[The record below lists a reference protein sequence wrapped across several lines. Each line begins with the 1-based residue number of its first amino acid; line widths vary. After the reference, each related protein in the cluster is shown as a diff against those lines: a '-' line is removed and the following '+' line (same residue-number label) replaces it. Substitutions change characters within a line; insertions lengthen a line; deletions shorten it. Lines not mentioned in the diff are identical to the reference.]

1 MTTLQTY
8 EQKQKE
14 FGKLIR
20 TKYHDSRISGKDM
33 CPKNKV
39 VMDMGPAFLTGC
51 SADFFQTSKEYPS
64 NTLYLVE
71 PHPVCAK
78 FCREE
83 SKDYSNI
90 HVVEKAVSDFNGEC
104 KLYEPT
110 NSECSSILKT
120 NEDAVKKYWP
130 FPLTLGF
137 SFTDKTQ
144 VFDVEVVRLDKIIED
159 YGITTIDML
168 KIDIQG
174 EDLRALKSSGK
185 YLHIIKKGSME
196 APVSLQNAIY
206 KNQHTMDDCI
216 QFLESNGFRVS
227 EIEANDSHNLE
238 VNIHFQQV

>member
-1 MTTLQTY
+1 
-8 EQKQKE
+8 
-14 FGKLIR
+14 
-20 TKYHDSRISGKDM
+20 M

-51 SADFFQTSKEYPS
+51 SANFFQTSKEYSS
-64 NTLYLVE
+64 NTLYLIE

-90 HVVEKAVSDFNGEC
+90 HVIEKAVSDFNGKC

-110 NSECSSILKT
+110 NSECSSILQT
-120 NEDAVKKYWP
+120 NYDTVKKVWP
-130 FPLTLGF
+130 CSSIIGL
-137 SFTDKTQ
+137 SFIDKAK

-174 EDLRALKSSGK
+174 EDLRALKSAGK
-185 YLHIIKKGSME
+185 YLHIIKEGSIE
-196 APVSLQNAIY
+196 APVSLQTALY

-227 EIEANDSHNLE
+227 KIESNDNQNLE
-238 VNIHFQQV
+238 VNIYFKQV